1 LIMKKY
7 SLLFL
12 FLSLLFSFSISLK
25 AQSIHELYTNRQA
38 LHPPPIPDFYMAGL
52 CFGDTTHFYNRT
64 NAGSISWSILNDKGD
79 TLYTALKDTIAYYF
93 KKRGAYNVCLTADNG
108 HIATLT
114 RTVMVDTLV
123 TANFTYRRCINEFN
137 NLSTCSDHFI
147 WTLPGNVTSTAA
159 FPWYQFK
166 KGGPNTVKLVASKGN
181 KSNTISK
188 VITMTWDSLGVP
200 DSTFTFK
207 RHGTSYTF
215 DFKAVDSLERSYSW
229 NFGDRQFDDTSGY
242 KVTHT
247 IDFAK
252 YSGTVQLRVASA
264 CSFTICEID
273 PFVITGIPDEVFL
286 LRNAV
291 VYPNPASDELTI
303 SITGLPQGKT
313 MLVKLIDA
321 KGETVKETNVITS
334 DKIYQLKYITS
345 SLPKGIYLVQ
355 MLIGEQ
361 LLSKKVVLQ

>member
-1 LIMKKY
+1 MKKY

-12 FLSLLFSFSISLK
+12 FLSLLPGFSASLK
-25 AQSIHELYTNRQA
+25 AQSIHELYTNKRA
-38 LHPPPIPDFYMAGL
+38 LHPPPIPDFYMSGL
-52 CFGDTTHFYNRT
+52 CFGDTTRFYNRT

-108 HIATLT
+108 HLATLT
-114 RTVMVDTLV
+114 RTVMVDTIV
-123 TANFTYRRCINEFN
+123 KADFAYRTCINEFN

-147 WTLPGNVTSTAA
+147 WTFPGSITSAA
-159 FPWYQFK
+159 TFPGYQFK

-181 KSNTISK
+181 KSNTITK
-188 VITMTWDSLGVP
+188 IITMTWDSLGAP
-200 DSTFTFK
+200 DSTFIFK

-252 YSGTVQLRVASA
+252 YSGPVQLRVASA

-273 PFVITGIPDEVFL
+273 PFLTTGIPDEVFL
-286 LRNAV
+286 LRNTI
-291 VYPNPASDELTI
+291 VYPNPTSDELNLSINNLATGKRMTI
-303 SITGLPQGKT
+303 
-313 MLVKLIDA
+313 KLMDA
-321 KGETVKETNVITS
+321 KGTLLKETQAISTAKSYN
-334 DKIYQLKYITS
+334 QKYNMTEFA
-345 SLPKGIYLVQ
+345 KGIYLLQ
-355 MLIGEQ
+355 IIADEQ
-361 LLSKKVVLQ
+361 LLNKKIVVQ